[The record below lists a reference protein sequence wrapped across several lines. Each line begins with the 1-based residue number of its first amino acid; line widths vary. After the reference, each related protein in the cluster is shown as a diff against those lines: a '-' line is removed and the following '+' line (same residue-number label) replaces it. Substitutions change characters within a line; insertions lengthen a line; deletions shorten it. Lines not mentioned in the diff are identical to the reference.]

1 MKNIKQFLKALI
13 LIVLIILSIV
23 FFPNLIK
30 YYGNAEEIIRNSGML
45 GPIIYMFILILGILV
60 SPIPTAPLAIIAGL
74 IFGPSLGMI
83 YTLIGATV
91 GSVLAFL
98 IARFFLRD
106 YLTRY
111 LENNKFYKKIKGK
124 DNKNIAYFVFITRLM
139 PQVSFDLISYLAG
152 LTAINVF
159 VFALATFLGMIPI
172 VFMLTFFGS
181 LLNEYMTTILIVSF
195 IAFVA
200 YIVYKIVITE

>member
-83 YTLIGATV
+83 YTLIGATI